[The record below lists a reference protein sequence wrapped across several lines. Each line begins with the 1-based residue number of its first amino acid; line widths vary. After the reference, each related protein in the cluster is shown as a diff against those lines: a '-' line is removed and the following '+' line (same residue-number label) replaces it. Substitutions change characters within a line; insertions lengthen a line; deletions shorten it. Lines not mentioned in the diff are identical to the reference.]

1 MLSVIGVALYHS
13 EVLFKIW
20 PF

>member
-1 MLSVIGVALYHS
+1 MLSVIGIALYHS